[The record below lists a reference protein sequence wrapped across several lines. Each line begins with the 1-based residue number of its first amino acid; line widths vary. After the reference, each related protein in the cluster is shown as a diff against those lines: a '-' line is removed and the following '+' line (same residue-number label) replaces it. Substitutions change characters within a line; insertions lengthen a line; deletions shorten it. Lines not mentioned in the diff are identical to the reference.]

1 MEAAHKVLG
10 WMDSMGISAS
20 GLTAQR
26 LRMDVISSNI
36 ANAQTTRTPEGGPYR
51 RQMVVLSPVYSPNN
65 FQDSL
70 QQAMQPTSFTGPSGV
85 GQGVAVAG
93 VVKDNSPFQMVYDP
107 SNPDAVNGY
116 VQMPNVDISTEMVDM
131 VSASRAY
138 EANVTAFDAAK
149 QMTMTALSLGK

>member
-1 MEAAHKVLG
+1 MSN
-10 WMDSMGISAS
+10 WMDGLGISAS

-51 RQMVVLSPVYSPNN
+51 RQMVILSPMYSHNN
-65 FQDSL
+65 FQDTL
-70 QQAMQPTSFTGPSGV
+70 NQAMGAGQSGSYGA
-85 GQGVAVAG
+85 GQGVAVTG
-93 VVKDNSPFQMVYDP
+93 VVQDNSPFKLVYDP

-138 EANVTAFDAAK
+138 EANVTSFDASK
-149 QMTMTALSLGK
+149 QMALDALTLGK

>member
-1 MEAAHKVLG
+1 
-10 WMDSMGISAS
+10 MDSMGISAS

-51 RQMVVLSPVYSPNN
+51 RQMVVLSPVYSPNH
-65 FQDSL
+65 FQDTL
-70 QQAMQPTSFTGPSGV
+70 NQAMQTSPFAESSDV

-93 VVKDNSPFQMVYDP
+93 VIKDSSPFQLVYDP

>member
-1 MEAAHKVLG
+1 MSN

-51 RQMVVLSPVYSPNN
+51 RQMVILSPVYSPNS
-65 FQDSL
+65 FQSSL
-70 QQAMQPTSFTGPSGV
+70 NQAMQGTAGTSGL
-85 GQGVAVAG
+85 GQGVAVTG
-93 VVKDNSPFQMVYDP
+93 VVRDNSPFKLVYDP
-107 SNPDAVNGY
+107 TNPDAVNGY

-138 EANVTAFDAAK
+138 EANVTAFDASK
-149 QMTMTALSLGK
+149 QMTMDALTLGK